1 MNLTPYLLLI
11 SERINAET
19 GHRSRPASSRPTKP
33 PPLWYCGYAAV
44 KILIPTYY
52 VGSNMGRQHTTWIS
66 DETWD
71 RLQNIA
77 GDSVS
82 KKISNA
88 VKFADPNEQ
97 MIQNAKM
104 RQFATAKR
112 TLRELAM
119 LICTTEYGRKNATF
133 DDIRD
138 VLDEIDWIWNADMD
152 VQQ

>member
-1 MNLTPYLLLI
+1 
-11 SERINAET
+11 
-19 GHRSRPASSRPTKP
+19 
-33 PPLWYCGYAAV
+33 
-44 KILIPTYY
+44 
-52 VGSNMGRQHTTWIS
+52 MGRQHTTWIS
-66 DETWD
+66 DETWE
-71 RLQNIA
+71 RLQNIP
-77 GDSVS
+77 GDSIS

-88 VKFADPNEQ
+88 VKYADPDEQ
-97 MIQNAKM
+97 MIQTAKM

-152 VQQ
+152 VIE